1 MKVNGHGIRD
11 HLRLLAPLLGLLA
24 VVWML
29 RLGLSACR
37 SPSWCMRI
45 VSVTVATAGS
55 VLLAALLIHFRRFGG
70 YANVVVSS
78 LLLNLWGQLL
88 IVGAIGF
95 AVLTGIENIY
105 TAPQHSLPW
114 LRQSDPA
121 HLKHIYGQLTF
132 GLGMGT
138 LSGAAVGCLMLW
150 LLRLLLPMHDK
161 ESG

>member
-1 MKVNGHGIRD
+1 MKVNGHRIRD
-11 HLRLLAPLLGLLA
+11 HLRLLAPLLILLA
-24 VVWML
+24 VVWVL
-29 RLGLSACR
+29 RLGLSACH
-37 SPSWCMRI
+37 SPSWCLRI

-55 VLLAALLIHFRRFGG
+55 VLLAAILIHFRRFGG
-70 YANVVVSS
+70 YANVVISS

-95 AVLTGIENIY
+95 AVLTGTENIY

-114 LRQSDPA
+114 LQQSDPA

-132 GLGMGT
+132 GVGMGT

-150 LLRLLLPMHDK
+150 LLRLLLPMREK
-161 ESG
+161 ESR